1 MIARVAIRWRA
12 LSGGNIGGQPVFDL
26 GNQVFQAQLAFFQPL
41 QRQLIARPLVDQR
54 LNGIVE
60 IAMLAAKHLKLDTQ
74 DIVILHRQVGG
85 RIHRFG

>member
-1 MIARVAIRWRA
+1 MIARVAIRWQA

-41 QRQLIARPLVDQR
+41 QRQLIPGAFVDQR
-54 LNGIVE
+54 LNGVVQIS
-60 IAMLAAKHLKLDTQ
+60 MLAAKNLELDTQ
-74 DIVILHRQVGG
+74 DIVILHRQIGG

>member
-41 QRQLIARPLVDQR
+41 QRQLIAR
-54 LNGIVE
+54 
-60 IAMLAAKHLKLDTQ
+60 A
-74 DIVILHRQVGG
+74 
-85 RIHRFG
+85 